1 MQKRK
6 LILSLGLLLFSAA
19 MLMQSCSENTKK
31 TEGKVKYVI
40 PDSLLHTLVIDT
52 VRKCP
57 LVNALTLTG
66 KVDFNQDKQ
75 VNIFSLVSGIV
86 QDVKVQLGDYVK
98 AGQVLAVVKSSEMA
112 GYSNNLVIAQSNI
125 TTTRKQLEASKE
137 LYKSGLASSLDVTT
151 AQSNYD
157 QALSALE
164 TAKKIIKING
174 NSSNGDYV
182 IKAPIN
188 GFIVQKNITNSTSV
202 RSDNGANLFTIS
214 DLKEVWVQA
223 NVYEANIEKVHI
235 GDKADVKILS
245 EPNRIFTGKVDKIL
259 NVLDPTSKVIK
270 VRIVLENPDYALKP
284 EMFASVIVSN
294 PEGRDA
300 ICIPS
305 KALVYENSR
314 YYVVVYKGKG
324 DADIAPVDV
333 LNTLGDKTYLNS
345 GVEEG
350 ERVIASTALQIFTE
364 LNN

>member
-1 MQKRK
+1 
-6 LILSLGLLLFSAA
+6 
-19 MLMQSCSENTKK
+19 
-31 TEGKVKYVI
+31 
-40 PDSLLHTLVIDT
+40 
-52 VRKCP
+52 
-57 LVNALTLTG
+57 LTG

>member
-1 MQKRK
+1 MHKRNF
-6 LILSLGLLLFSAA
+6 IIGIGVLLFSSA
-19 MLMQSCSENTKK
+19 LLLSCSGNVKK
-31 TEGKVKYVI
+31 PEERAKYRI
-40 PDSLLHTLVIDT
+40 PDTLLQSIIIDT
-52 VRKCP
+52 VKKCP

-66 KVDFNQDKQ
+66 MVDFNQDKQ
-75 VNIFSLVSGIV
+75 VSIYSLVSGIV

-112 GYSNNLVIAQSNI
+112 GYSNNLVIAQTNI
-125 TTTRKQLEASKE
+125 STTKKQLEAAKE
-137 LYKSGLASSLDVTT
+137 LYKSGLASILDVTT

-157 QALSALE
+157 QAMSALE
-164 TAKKIIKING
+164 TAKRVIKING
-174 NSSNGDYV
+174 NSSNGDY
-182 IKAPIN
+182 IIRAPIN

-202 RSDNGANLFTIS
+202 RPDNGANLFTIS

-235 GDKADVKILS
+235 GDKADVKVLS

-259 NVLDPTSKVIK
+259 NVLDPASKVIK
-270 VRIVLENPDYALKP
+270 VRIVLENPDYVLKP
-284 EMFASVIVSN
+284 AMFASVIVSN

-333 LNTLGDKTYLNS
+333 LNTLGEKTYLNS
-345 GVEEG
+345 GVNEG
-350 ERVIASTALQIFTE
+350 DRVIASSALQIFTE